1 MPFLPVFFQRKEMA
15 GKKMADE
22 QFFLCFVAYR
32 KLRGRLGVPTK
43 SQQPFSECSNSF
55 SFLRYNF

>member
-1 MPFLPVFFQRKEMA
+1 
-15 GKKMADE
+15 
-22 QFFLCFVAYR
+22 VAYR